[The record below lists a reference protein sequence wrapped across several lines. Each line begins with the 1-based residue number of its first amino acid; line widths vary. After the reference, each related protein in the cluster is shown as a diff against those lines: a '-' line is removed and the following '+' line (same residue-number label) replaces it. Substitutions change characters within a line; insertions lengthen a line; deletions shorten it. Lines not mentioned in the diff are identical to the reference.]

1 MLGLQTGETGESFL
15 RWNYA
20 RPVIHV
26 LGGLFPFVINKLQNL
41 LRPMIGKSTFQ
52 AAAVNSKVAC
62 LRVYVVDQESK
73 SEEPESFSEK
83 FVSASKRK
91 PKQRKH

>member
-1 MLGLQTGETGESFL
+1 
-15 RWNYA
+15 
-20 RPVIHV
+20 
-26 LGGLFPFVINKLQNL
+26 
-41 LRPMIGKSTFQ
+41 MIGKSTFQ

-83 FVSASKRK
+83 FVSAPKRK